1 MQRPSVDYTTLHSQL
16 LSQTNHRHHHLL
28 SWRKHFTYSPVLFFI
43 GTENKDPL
51 LHCWAFRRTRLYNPT
66 VDQISAIMSSYF
78 HQVKLLLSPN
88 GQEWL
93 ICMFGVAWASQAPEL
108 QHWVKYFVMLAGLGL
123 VWLPSGQWPLQP
135 SGQADLGTTF
145 NRELERSF
153 VSFLFLVWSDGMFS
167 SSYLTATVLLCNVR
181 VVSVRA
187 WTHFLWCSLAMPGVV
202 QLVTLIP
209 PRWILDKLLK
219 NSVLDM

>member
-1 MQRPSVDYTTLHSQL
+1 M
-16 LSQTNHRHHHLL
+16 
-28 SWRKHFTYSPVLFFI
+28 LFFI

-66 VDQISAIMSSYF
+66 LDQISAIMSSYF

-135 SGQADLGTTF
+135 SGQSDLRTTF